1 MNINLFFIVIISG
14 LFTIFFLFKPL
25 EQTKQKFDEIPMLE
39 LKDFKLSELNTK
51 GLTSVT
57 NGIIGIRY
65 SDRYTVTDLDYIDNS
80 RKFISHIQSND
91 GLYKGNDLFLN
102 GDVEYERED
111 GISFKT
117 QKAKYN
123 EKTKIMQ
130 SLTKYV
136 SYVGENRA
144 TGSYL
149 EYNNETGISKSKN
162 VTINYKLKESN

>member
-1 MNINLFFIVIISG
+1 MNINIFFLLLISG
-14 LFTIFFLFKPL
+14 LSVIFFLFKPL
-25 EQTKQKFDEIPMLE
+25 DHIEQKTDEIPMLE
-39 LKDFKLSELNTK
+39 LKDFKLSELSTK
-51 GLTSVT
+51 GLMSVT
-57 NGIIGIRY
+57 EGSEGIRY
-65 SDRYTVTDLDYIDNS
+65 KNRYTVSNLDYIDNS
-80 RKFISHIQSND
+80 REFISHIKSND
-91 GLYKGNDLFLN
+91 GLYKGADLFLN

-123 EKTKIMQ
+123 EKTKIMK

-162 VTINYKLKESN
+162 VTINYKLKERE